1 MKRRNARNR
10 MRPWIA
16 TVVAYALALQVL
28 LTGMAAGHF
37 MAAGDASASSLF
49 VICHGNG
56 SSDDQELP
64 GKEPLAQSSCI
75 LCTLA
80 KVPCA
85 ILPATMALRS
95 AMQWTPRTLLLE
107 QRGAFSSSI
116 RPRASISAAPQRA
129 FPFSADPLDRKP
141 DRLTVRD
148 DSVANHPTRL
158 FPRVQR
164 CRHFKTCHVS
174 PARFQS
180 ASRIQAD
187 RRWPASKN
195 GFPPGA

>member
-1 MKRRNARNR
+1 MLKWRNARNR

-85 ILPATMALRS
+85 ILPSDHGIAVS
-95 AMQWTPRTLLLE
+95 NAMDTSNAAARTEGRILE
-107 QRGAFSSSI
+107 FNSPTGQYQRG
-116 RPRASISAAPQRA
+116 PPTSISI
-129 FPFSADPLDRKP
+129 F
-141 DRLTVRD
+141 
-148 DSVANHPTRL
+148 
-158 FPRVQR
+158 
-164 CRHFKTCHVS
+164 
-174 PARFQS
+174 
-180 ASRIQAD
+180 
-187 RRWPASKN
+187 
-195 GFPPGA
+195 G